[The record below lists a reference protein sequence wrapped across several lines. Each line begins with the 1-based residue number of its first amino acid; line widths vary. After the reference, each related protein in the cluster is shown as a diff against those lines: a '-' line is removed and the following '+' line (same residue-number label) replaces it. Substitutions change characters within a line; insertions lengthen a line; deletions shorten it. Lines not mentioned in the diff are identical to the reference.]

1 MVKGLGE
8 AGWAVDNPQAAMYVW
23 AKIPEAYG
31 DMGSLDFSKKL
42 LADAKLA
49 AAPGV
54 GFGQYGDTHVRLAL
68 IENEA
73 RIRQAI
79 RGIKD
84 MFRKDGILKSSGATS
99 NDSARVA

>member
-1 MVKGLGE
+1 MPK
-8 AGWAVDNPQAAMYVW
+8 AAMYVW
-23 AKIPEAYG
+23 AKIPEAYA
-31 DMGSLDFSKKL
+31 DSGSLEFAKKL

-73 RIRQAI
+73 RIRQAV

-84 MFRKDGILKSSGATS
+84 MFRKDGLLKPAS
-99 NDSARVA
+99 NLKKDSVRAA